1 MPCWSRKWPILLHF
15 RVFTAFWLQ
24 FCLTGRFTAES
35 FCERACRTW
44 CASFSLTCCR
54 YCCCG
59 NAVNGDLN
67 NKERHIQ
74 SLNQVFFW
82 LWLTSN
88 APRILLWWAFIFR
101 LPSHPLDFLS
111 SLPFM
116 QQTVFPNF
124 TPYRCKTWALM
135 FGLYMNKCGWSDR
148 TKDFYLLVFFKHC
161 LIRSEHFP

>member
-1 MPCWSRKWPILLHF
+1 MILNFYFSKNMPCWSRKWPILLHF

-74 SLNQVFFW
+74 SLNRVFFW

-88 APRILLWWAFIFR
+88 APWILLWWAFIFR

-124 TPYRCKTWALM
+124 TPYRCKNLSPHVW
-135 FGLYMNKCGWSDR
+135 
-148 TKDFYLLVFFKHC
+148 LVY
-161 LIRSEHFP
+161 E